1 MQDAEQQQ
9 VFQPAPQTAPPAEA
23 TSASFVVAPQNESS
37 SVAETT
43 TQVTPV
49 VLQEGV
55 TQKQSDGQRHKRP
68 PRSDNKSKNFQR
80 RNKPQHG
87 GNGNGDRGFDRN
99 GDNDEGADEVES
111 SEPLVLVP
119 LDPTKAGAS
128 RQGQTWTSAE
138 RQQVSNAYREG
149 MLISQIS
156 FASGRS
162 EFAVAC
168 HLEYAGLLGRG
179 EALQYAKKVVQAA

>member
-9 VFQPAPQTAPPAEA
+9 APQPVTQPAAPAEISPVA
-23 TSASFVVAPQNESS
+23 NVAAPESAPAAPAAVPEGGTPRQN
-37 SVAETT
+37 
-43 TQVTPV
+43 
-49 VLQEGV
+49 
-55 TQKQSDGQRHKRP
+55 DGQRHKRP
-68 PRSDNKSKNFQR
+68 PRQDNKSKNFQR
-80 RNKPQHG
+80 RNKQHG
-87 GNGNGDRGFDRN
+87 ANGNGNGDRGFDRN

-111 SEPLVLVP
+111 SEPLVVVP

-179 EALQYAKKVVQAA
+179 EALQYAKKIVQAA